1 MRRKLAAKWRIRKR
15 ESVRTCARNHILT
28 KHRVMEG
35 RDGISDMVDE
45 TDEMAS
51 VGKKNAQ
58 PAGNL

>member
-1 MRRKLAAKWRIRKR
+1 
-15 ESVRTCARNHILT
+15 
-28 KHRVMEG
+28 MEG